1 MNEGRWVS
9 TRELPGGL
17 RLLPTGRWE
26 PWRAAMGEE
35 GPDLSAHRRPL
46 EAASGRTDTMH
57 QGRGTKLIEVG

>member
-1 MNEGRWVS
+1 
-9 TRELPGGL
+9 
-17 RLLPTGRWE
+17 
-26 PWRAAMGEE
+26 MGEE